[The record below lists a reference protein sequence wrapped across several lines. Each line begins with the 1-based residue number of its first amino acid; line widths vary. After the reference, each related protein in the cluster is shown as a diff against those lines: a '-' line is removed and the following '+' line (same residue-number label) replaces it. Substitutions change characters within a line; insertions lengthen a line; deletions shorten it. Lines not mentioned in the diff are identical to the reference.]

1 MTPPTAGLVSPEV
14 LKEIRLKSRALLR
27 ATESIQ
33 ASIETGRFD
42 EAAPIAAE
50 LSKVLRK
57 HLLLVEGVLDVVSP
71 DDISPFRARR

>member
-1 MTPPTAGLVSPEV
+1 MRPPRAGLVSPEV
-14 LKEIRLKSRALLR
+14 LKEIRLDNRALLR

-50 LSKVLRK
+50 LGKVLRK
-57 HLLLVEGVLDVVSP
+57 HLLLVEGLLDVVSP